1 MKKTTSKDFGPMWM
15 LKAVTGMEMTF
26 SGTYEELQD
35 DVKQTGIYGDWRDL
49 GDQKQFRADT
59 GAILN
64 WLQSTGAITFQG
76 PGLAAEELGAKL
88 FDAFGDGR
96 EIIPPELLGGITAD
110 RINWERSTLI
120 DDEGRLWV
128 DLMLPRDGVEAIN
141 RGEKAPSL
149 VSGRRA
155 RH

>member
-1 MKKTTSKDFGPMWM
+1 MSEDAVARMRM
-15 LKAVTGMEMTF
+15 LKAVTGMEMKF

-35 DVKQTGIYGDWRDL
+35 DVKLTGIYGEWRDL
-49 GDQKQFRADT
+49 GDHKQFHSDT

-64 WLQSTGAITFQG
+64 WWQSTSAITFQG
-76 PGLAAEELGAKL
+76 PGLAAEEFEAKL

-96 EIIPPELLGGITAD
+96 EIIPPKLLGGITAD
-110 RINWERSTLI
+110 RIDWERSTLI
-120 DDEGRLWV
+120 DDEGRLWT
-128 DLMLPRDGVEAIN
+128 DIMLPRGDVEAIN
-141 RGEKAPSL
+141 RGEKVPIL